1 MENAREHWPLVLFI
15 VATGSCVIGAF
26 WFGREPDGESVLVRL
41 RNRARYLRW
50 LSMACLGAMGA
61 MVASG
66 VHAIEISGDDKGKV
80 AIASVAMAG
89 LVAVVLASVYR
100 YIVRLAYFFEARADA
115 FQLLDE
121 VAEDELRGVRAL
133 AQLTAILSPERVA
146 FESVGS
152 ALKGMAPVP
161 LGEKRDRE
169 EELDELVSVL
179 ADVRLKKS
187 NGASE
192 RREGANGK

>member
-1 MENAREHWPLVLFI
+1 MEIREHWPLVLFI
-15 VATGSCVIGAF
+15 AATGSCVMGAF

-66 VHAIEISGDDKGKV
+66 VDTVRFIGDDKVK
-80 AIASVAMAG
+80 IASVAMAG

-100 YIVRLAYFFEARADA
+100 YIVRLAYFFESRADA
-115 FQLLDE
+115 FQVLDE

-133 AQLTAILSPERVA
+133 AQLTAILSPDRVA

-152 ALKGMAPVP
+152 ALKGMAPVQ
-161 LGEKRDRE
+161 LGEKRERE
-169 EELDELVSVL
+169 EELDELVSVI
-179 ADVRLKKS
+179 ADIRLKKS
-187 NGASE
+187 NGASG
-192 RREGANGK
+192 RREAANGE